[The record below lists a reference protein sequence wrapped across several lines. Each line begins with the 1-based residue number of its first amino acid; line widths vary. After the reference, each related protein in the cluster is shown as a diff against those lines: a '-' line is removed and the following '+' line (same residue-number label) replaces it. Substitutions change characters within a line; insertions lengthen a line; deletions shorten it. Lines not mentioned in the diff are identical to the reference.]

1 MRRRMTLGLVIGG
14 VFVAGLL
21 LGGMMSGILPA
32 LAASQNQSPQHASAA
47 KTTTKADIQA
57 YCQLYEQTL
66 AKDLNVPESQLEQ
79 ANAQAVQ
86 AVIDQMFKDG
96 KITAAQ
102 KTQLEQAAAQIKS
115 SPCTQLGALGNL
127 ARQHSNSNGL
137 GQLEGAHQAVVR
149 SVAIALHLSADTL
162 TSDLAKGQ
170 TISQIASAQH
180 VSIDSVN
187 AAYLGAVQTQL
198 KQVVNSGML
207 SQAQSDMLYSKLK
220 QAVQSGHYPL
230 LERGG
235 FTGAVPTS

>member
-1 MRRRMTLGLVIGG
+1 MRRRMTLGLAIGG

-21 LGGMMSGILPA
+21 LGGMISGILPA
-32 LAASQNQSPQHASAA
+32 LAASQNQSPQHTSAA

-127 ARQHSNSNGL
+127 ARQHSKGL
-137 GQLEGAHQAVVR
+137 GQLEGAHQAVVQ
-149 SVAIALHLSADTL
+149 SVASALHLSADTL
-162 TSDLAKGQ
+162 TADLANGQ
-170 TISQIASAQH
+170 TITQIASAQH
-180 VSIDSVN
+180 VNISTVN
-187 AAYLGAVQTQL
+187 TAYLGAAQTQL
-198 KQVVNSGML
+198 KQVVSGGML
-207 SQAQSDMLYSKLK
+207 TQAQSDKLYSQLQ

-235 FTGAVPTS
+235 FRGALPTS

>member
-1 MRRRMTLGLVIGG
+1 MRRRMTLGLAIGG
-14 VFVAGLL
+14 VFVAGLV

-32 LAASQNQSPQHASAA
+32 LAASQNQSPQHTSAA

-66 AKDLNVPESQLEQ
+66 AKNLNVPESQLEQ

-102 KTQLEQAAAQIKS
+102 KTRLEQAAAQIKS

-127 ARQHSNSNGL
+127 ARQHSNGL
-137 GQLEGAHQAVVR
+137 GQLEGAHQAVVQ
-149 SVAIALHLSADTL
+149 SVANALHLSADTL

>member
-1 MRRRMTLGLVIGG
+1 MRRRMTLGLAIGG
-14 VFVAGLL
+14 VFVAGLV

-32 LAASQNQSPQHASAA
+32 LAASQNQSPQHTSAA

-66 AKDLNVPESQLEQ
+66 AKNLNVPESQLEQ

-102 KTQLEQAAAQIKS
+102 KTRLEQAAAQIKS

-127 ARQHSNSNGL
+127 ARQHSNGL
-137 GQLEGAHQAVVR
+137 GQLEGAHQAVVQ
-149 SVAIALHLSADTL
+149 SVASALHLSADTL
-162 TSDLAKGQ
+162 TADLAKGQ

-187 AAYLGAVQTQL
+187 SAYLGAVQTQL
-198 KQVVNSGML
+198 KQVVSSGML
-207 SQAQSDMLYSKLK
+207 SQAQSDMLYSKLQ

-230 LERGG
+230 LERDG
-235 FTGAVPTS
+235 FRGALPTS

>member
-1 MRRRMTLGLVIGG
+1 M
-14 VFVAGLL
+14 
-21 LGGMMSGILPA
+21 PA
-32 LAASQNQSPQHASAA
+32 LAASQNQSPQHTSAA

-86 AVIDQMFKDG
+86 AVIDQMAKDG

-127 ARQHSNSNGL
+127 ARQHSNGL
-137 GQLEGAHQAVVR
+137 GQLEGAHQAVVQ
-149 SVAIALHLSADTL
+149 SVANALHLSADTL

-220 QAVQSGHYPL
+220 QAVQSGHYP
-230 LERGG
+230 
-235 FTGAVPTS
+235 